1 MFASEWAASIT
12 LVSFARI
19 IIATESIT
27 IGLLFVDNIPEHE
40 VNIGYRT
47 SASAVLIARDR
58 IQAENLLPGYK
69 IDFTHRFDQCDEQL
83 AAGIIV
89 DMIHTKKI
97 DALIGPTCNRPALVA
112 SVLCAHYNIPVFTW
126 GLTTASELDDIQRF
140 PTTAKLSSNSFSLG
154 IALRSILLSFG
165 WNQFGFLYSAEH
177 NNEKCISIKN
187 DLQKAISMTNG
198 MTINYIGE
206 FVRFNEESIL
216 IKLKKMAARAR
227 IVVVCVPEGRGMRR
241 KLLLTIHDGGYLTD
255 EFVYIFADTKSKGF
269 SRPLP
274 GGKVHNYWVD
284 TNIPGDGR
292 DKEALEAF
300 KRVFTLSDH
309 AGAGLTGSNNNNFSE
324 EVIARMKEPPLEC
337 VSECQGEKYSAASQF
352 ASQLHDAVY
361 VYARALNRTLTKN
374 KTNLRNGREI
384 LKNIVMTFDGQSG
397 QVTMG
402 KDGTRL
408 PTFFLD
414 SLNEKGEQIL
424 RGTVSVDGHYGTYKP
439 TYTDEK
445 ELWFTRNGH
454 RPRAKP
460 LCGFEGKQCPTQSY
474 AGWIIAASVITFIAI
489 IGCIV
494 GIFLSVE
501 LKRREQKRLNQLWQ
515 IQYAKL
521 EMPQAQTKEEL
532 ILNTQSHHVG
542 LITDLREESRNFR
555 FFLYEGEPVA
565 ARKHLGRVRLESK
578 YCHEMRKLR
587 RIEHDN
593 LNRFVGVC
601 LDGPQPLSVWK
612 YCRRGSL
619 NDVIMQANV
628 NMDAFFILS
637 LLKDVAQ
644 GLLFI
649 HNSYL
654 SYHGNLTSKCC
665 LVDDR
670 WQVKVSDYGLQKML
684 FVEKRSLD
692 DLLWTA
698 PEILRNP
705 DMKGTPA
712 GDIYSFAIISAQLL
726 TRSSVFGLGDR
737 EEDAEDLIYML
748 KRGGSQPVRPDL
760 ISKHVEVHPNLIR
773 LIQDCWSEKVDA
785 RPCANDL
792 DSYLKEMTGNKD
804 KNLMDHVFNM
814 MESHAS
820 TLETEVEQ
828 RMKDLVEE
836 KKKSDKLLYRMQVAE
851 KLKLGEPVVPETFD
865 SVTVFFSDVVSFT
878 KIAGRGTPLQVVNLL
893 NCLYTVFD
901 SIIDKHDVYKVETIG
916 DGYLCVSGL
925 PRRNGKEHAKEIS
938 IMSLEFMDSLVNFKI
953 PHLPQERINLRIGV
967 HSGPVVA
974 GVVGLTMPRY
984 CLFGDT
990 VNTAS
995 RMESNGKPGFI
1006 HLSCDAN
1013 KVLEELGGFETEPRG
1028 EVIIKGKGVMETY
1041 WLKGRKISG
1050 NEISQNLRPST
1061 LTEDQKSPLI
1071 TTSAENNSETRL
1083 GIYKEF
1089 VRCEKQN

>member
-1 MFASEWAASIT
+1 
-12 LVSFARI
+12 
-19 IIATESIT
+19 
-27 IGLLFVDNIPEHE
+27 
-40 VNIGYRT
+40 
-47 SASAVLIARDR
+47 
-58 IQAENLLPGYK
+58 
-69 IDFTHRFDQCDEQL
+69 
-83 AAGIIV
+83 
-89 DMIHTKKI
+89 
-97 DALIGPTCNRPALVA
+97 
-112 SVLCAHYNIPVFTW
+112 
-126 GLTTASELDDIQRF
+126 
-140 PTTAKLSSNSFSLG
+140 
-154 IALRSILLSFG
+154 
-165 WNQFGFLYSAEH
+165 
-177 NNEKCISIKN
+177 
-187 DLQKAISMTNG
+187 MTNG

-227 IVVVCVPEGRGMRR
+227 
-241 KLLLTIHDGGYLTD
+241 
-255 EFVYIFADTKSKGF
+255 

-460 LCGFEGKQCPTQSY
+460 LCGFEGKQ
-474 AGWIIAASVITFIAI
+474 
-489 IGCIV
+489 
-494 GIFLSVE
+494 
-501 LKRREQKRLNQLWQ
+501 
-515 IQYAKL
+515 
-521 EMPQAQTKEEL
+521 TKEEL

-555 FFLYEGEPVA
+555 FFLYE
-565 ARKHLGRVRLESK
+565 
-578 YCHEMRKLR
+578 LR

-692 DLLWTA
+692 G
-698 PEILRNP
+698 
-705 DMKGTPA
+705 M
-712 GDIYSFAIISAQLL
+712 
-726 TRSSVFGLGDR
+726 
-737 EEDAEDLIYML
+737 
-748 KRGGSQPVRPDL
+748 
-760 ISKHVEVHPNLIR
+760 H
-773 LIQDCWSEKVDA
+773 
-785 RPCANDL
+785 
-792 DSYLKEMTGNKD
+792 
-804 KNLMDHVFNM
+804 
-814 MESHAS
+814 
-820 TLETEVEQ
+820 
-828 RMKDLVEE
+828 
-836 KKKSDKLLYRMQVAE
+836 
-851 KLKLGEPVVPETFD
+851 
-865 SVTVFFSDVVSFT
+865 
-878 KIAGRGTPLQVVNLL
+878 
-893 NCLYTVFD
+893 
-901 SIIDKHDVYKVETIG
+901 
-916 DGYLCVSGL
+916 
-925 PRRNGKEHAKEIS
+925 
-938 IMSLEFMDSLVNFKI
+938 
-953 PHLPQERINLRIGV
+953 
-967 HSGPVVA
+967 
-974 GVVGLTMPRY
+974 
-984 CLFGDT
+984 
-990 VNTAS
+990 
-995 RMESNGKPGFI
+995 
-1006 HLSCDAN
+1006 
-1013 KVLEELGGFETEPRG
+1013 
-1028 EVIIKGKGVMETY
+1028 
-1041 WLKGRKISG
+1041 
-1050 NEISQNLRPST
+1050 
-1061 LTEDQKSPLI
+1061 
-1071 TTSAENNSETRL
+1071 
-1083 GIYKEF
+1083 
-1089 VRCEKQN
+1089 